1 MDIEY
6 KCQYCRK
13 ICKNENSLRNHER
26 LCKLNPNHQ
35 EHTGFN
41 YGWTKGL
48 SKETNEGL
56 RHISESLKKHYY
68 KEFVPY
74 HCENCGKLVEEKYG
88 SGKFCSKKCASHR
101 NHTEETKRKTSETL
115 KKRYNIILEKQCVIC
130 GNIFQV
136 NKLVSGRR
144 SHSTTCS
151 EECHKKL
158 VSLNSK
164 RSMNKLITEGKHKG
178 WMTRNITSYAERFFK
193 KVLENNN
200 IEYEFNKP
208 ICKNDLGV
216 DENGNY
222 FLDFALNNKIDL
234 EIDGKQHK
242 LEERHQHDLI
252 RDERL
257 IKNGWKVYRI
267 EWKSLQKYKD
277 YMKKEIDKFLKWYE
291 ENKNS
296 RSGC

>member
-6 KCQYCRK
+6 KCQYCEK
-13 ICKNENSLRNHER
+13 ICKNANSLRNHER

-35 EHTGFN
+35 EHTGFK

-48 SKETNEGL
+48 TKETNNGL
-56 RHISESLKKHYY
+56 KHISESLKEHYY
-68 KEFVPY
+68 KEFTPY
-74 HCENCGKLVEEKYG
+74 YCENCGKLVEEKYG
-88 SGKFCSKKCASHR
+88 SGRFCSKKCAAHR
-101 NHTEETKRKTSETL
+101 NHTEENKRKISETL
-115 KKRYNIILEKQCVIC
+115 RKQYNTILERKCVIC
-130 GNIFQV
+130 GNIFKV
-136 NKLVSGRR
+136 MKLKNGKKR
-144 SHSTTCS
+144 SCSTTCS

-164 RSMNKLITEGKHKG
+164 KSMNKIITEGKHKG
-178 WMTRNITSYAERFFK
+178 WMTRNITSYAEKFFK

-222 FLDFALNNKIDL
+222 FLDFALNNRIDL

-242 LEERHQHDLI
+242 VEERHQHDLI
-252 RDERL
+252 RDKRL
-257 IKNGWKVYRI
+257 TKNGWKVYRI
-267 EWKSLQKYKD
+267 EWKSLPKHKD
-277 YMKKEIDKFLKWYE
+277 YMKKEIDKFLKWYN
-291 ENKNS
+291 ENKI
-296 RSGC
+296 